1 MLIKKINNMNFHIP
15 HQNLTAGIL
24 GGTFLSSIE
33 NIGSQNV
40 IKTVILAILGATVSF
55 IVSVTM
61 KKLLKCARK
70 KRRK

>member
-1 MLIKKINNMNFHIP
+1 MNFHIP
-15 HQNLTAGIL
+15 HQNLSAGIL
-24 GGTFLSSIE
+24 GGTLLSSIE

-40 IKTVILAILGATVSF
+40 ITTVILAILGATVSF
-55 IVSVTM
+55 IVSVMM